1 MSQPFTFSFCRQDR
15 SSLRACTQEE
25 AAELANKAADSP
37 TVMPTPAQL
46 PHGMGPQS
54 PLDITSLSLKW
65 SHKGQHRE
73 PHVEL
78 LL

>member
-1 MSQPFTFSFCRQDR
+1 MEGLQSWQVKQLKPHSNAQPC
-15 SSLRACTQEE
+15 SSLHC
-25 AAELANKAADSP
+25 SP
-37 TVMPTPAQL
+37 
-46 PHGMGPQS
+46 HEMGPQS

-78 LL
+78 PAPGAKDSL